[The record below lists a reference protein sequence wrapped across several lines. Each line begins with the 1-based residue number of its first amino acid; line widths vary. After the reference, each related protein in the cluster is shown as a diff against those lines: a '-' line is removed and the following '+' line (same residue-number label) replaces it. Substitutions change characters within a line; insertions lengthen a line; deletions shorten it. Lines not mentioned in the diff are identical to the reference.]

1 MPQPRHGSASQEQW
15 RLPREALCL
24 EQQQPEIRSNRSTQ
38 GGQQGRVQKASAAK
52 PIPAGRC
59 GGGQVGLGHKVRLAQ
74 RLTGAQAAMDRL
86 RVVPAGCR
94 TPLPT
99 PPEAAS
105 LLSFRSQLIH
115 YPSEGSLI
123 SDAKQPSHHSQRAIL
138 VTALSVSAILLLV
151 HCLSLPIRVKVPRG
165 RGSALFF
172 PG

>member
-1 MPQPRHGSASQEQW
+1 MAVPAKSSGGCPEKPCAWSSSSQRSEATDPRRVASRGGFR
-15 RLPREALCL
+15 RLRLL
-24 EQQQPEIRSNRSTQ
+24 SQSQL
-38 GGQQGRVQKASAAK
+38 
-52 PIPAGRC
+52 AGA
-59 GGGQVGLGHKVRLAQ
+59 GGQVGLGHKVRLAQ